1 MKLFTKFIF
10 GSLLF
15 TSNPMEAQ
23 YQYVLTLNNSEVLT
37 VPVSEIQSIKFD
49 NQTLNLNKT
58 DGSTLS
64 WLIDEISNYR
74 FDNTTGVSHAGK
86 KEIDQIE
93 IYPNPSNGEATFSFS
108 ALGNQRISIGVFDL
122 LGQQIM
128 MIYSG
133 KHEGKQTY
141 NLNTQIPSGVYVC
154 KVIGEQRIWTK
165 SFIVN

>member
-15 TSNPMEAQ
+15 MSNPIEAQ
-23 YQYVLTLNNSEVLT
+23 YQYILTLNNSEELT

-64 WLIDEISNYR
+64 WLISDISNYR
-74 FDNTTGVSHAGK
+74 FDNTTGESHAGK

-108 ALGNQRISIGVFDL
+108 APDNQHISIEVYDL
-122 LGQQIM
+122 LGQRIM

-133 KHEGKQTY
+133 IHEGKQTY
-141 NLNTQIPSGVYVC
+141 YLNTQIPSGVYIC